1 MTKYQ
6 KTLENSESNITKF
19 GEEIK
24 SNEAAIKQA
33 EEDVVKLEQD
43 LAAVTE

>member
-1 MTKYQ
+1 M
-6 KTLENSESNITKF
+6 ENSESNIAKF